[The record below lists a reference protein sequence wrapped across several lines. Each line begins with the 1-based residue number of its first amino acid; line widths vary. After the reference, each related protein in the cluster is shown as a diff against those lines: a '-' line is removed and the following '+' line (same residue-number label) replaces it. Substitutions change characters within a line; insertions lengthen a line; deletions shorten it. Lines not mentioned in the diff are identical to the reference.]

1 MNIMDDPVP
10 TLQAMLCMTL
20 LAVLLRLLLSGLEL
34 SSFPVSSR
42 SLNSVD
48 TIKPPYTCTLR
59 ILDKKIEKLNH

>member
-42 SLNSVD
+42 SLNSEN
-48 TIKPPYTCTLR
+48 T
-59 ILDKKIEKLNH
+59 